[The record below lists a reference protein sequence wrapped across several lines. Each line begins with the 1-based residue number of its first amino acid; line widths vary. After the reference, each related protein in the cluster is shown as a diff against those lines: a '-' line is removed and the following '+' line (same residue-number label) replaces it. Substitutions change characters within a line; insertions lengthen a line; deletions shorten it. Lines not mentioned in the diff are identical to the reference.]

1 MPEFQGKKY
10 PYTSTGYR
18 SMMRDQKKVGA
29 QNLKKGGKRKLN
41 KGGKLTKK
49 KQEVNMNLLKDLW
62 GHLKEWNEW
71 KMKDWIK
78 AGIVVIVVLVV
89 LKVIIVPGA

>member
-10 PYTSTGYR
+10 PYTSSGYR
-18 SMMRDQKKVGA
+18 SMMHDQKKVGA

-49 KQEVNMNLLKDLW
+49 K
-62 GHLKEWNEW
+62 
-71 KMKDWIK
+71 
-78 AGIVVIVVLVV
+78 
-89 LKVIIVPGA
+89 